1 MTDEQ
6 ERDDKRREGSAFGGA
21 FDAMAATAIDGE
33 TVARVMSAAA
43 DAAAT
48 AARAAGGLSTVLAN
62 GATAL
67 AQLAGAAAE
76 AAATNAHDIDLG
88 DVASVA
94 GEAVSVAAK
103 AVGDIVGG
111 LANP

>member
-6 ERDDKRREGSAFGGA
+6 EQEQDRRGGSAFGGA
-21 FDAMAATAIDGE
+21 FDGLAGTTIDGE

-48 AARAAGGLSTVLAN
+48 AARVAGGLSSVLAN

-67 AQLAGAAAE
+67 DELAGAAAE
-76 AAATNAHDIDLG
+76 AAAANAHDIDLG

-94 GEAVSVAAK
+94 GEAVSAAAK
-103 AVGDIVGG
+103 AAGDIVGG
-111 LANP
+111 LANQ